1 MKSSERGQYEQ
12 FVIGAI
18 SILSNR
24 FNRFADSLHSD
35 ITFKQWY
42 LMMMISRMEDE
53 PRNVRDIAE
62 FTGTTRQN
70 VKKMLSSLEDKGYV
84 RCSRSSA
91 DGRALD
97 VDLTRKA
104 HTYLDQ
110 NGAEAERKT
119 TSSSRACRMPSS
131 STSSRTSRSSPIASM
146 PSRRN
151 SEGAAVPSPYSS
163 SSPTSR
169 R

>member
-91 DGRALD
+91 
-97 VDLTRKA
+97 
-104 HTYLDQ
+104 
-110 NGAEAERKT
+110 EAERKIDELFESVSDAELIDIVKDIQKLT
-119 TSSSRACRMPSS
+119 DCLDAL
-131 STSSRTSRSSPIASM
+131 
-146 PSRRN
+146 
-151 SEGAAVPSPYSS
+151 EEE
-163 SSPTSR
+163 
-169 R
+169 

>member
-1 MKSSERGQYEQ
+1 MRRGSRPRGAPRRTIVVKSSERGQYEQ

-110 NGAEAERKT
+110 NGAEAERKIDELFESVSDAELIDIVKDIQKLT
-119 TSSSRACRMPSS
+119 DCLDAL
-131 STSSRTSRSSPIASM
+131 
-146 PSRRN
+146 
-151 SEGAAVPSPYSS
+151 EEE
-163 SSPTSR
+163 
-169 R
+169 

>member
-1 MKSSERGQYEQ
+1 MQRSERGQYEQ

-53 PRNVRDIAE
+53 PKNVRDIAE

-70 VKKMLSSLEDKGYV
+70 VKKMA
-84 RCSRSSA
+84 RSA
-91 DGRALD
+91 RG
-97 VDLTRKA
+97 
-104 HTYLDQ
+104 
-110 NGAEAERKT
+110 
-119 TSSSRACRMPSS
+119 
-131 STSSRTSRSSPIASM
+131 
-146 PSRRN
+146 
-151 SEGAAVPSPYSS
+151 EGLCHV
-163 SSPTSR
+163 
-169 R
+169 

>member
-1 MKSSERGQYEQ
+1 MQRSERGQYEQ

-42 LMMMISRMEDE
+42 LMMMISRMDDE

-70 VKKMLSSLEDKGYV
+70 VKKMLSSLEEKGYV
-84 RCSRSSA
+84 TCSRSDS
-91 DGRALD
+91 DGRALE
-97 VDLTRKA
+97 VELTRKA
-104 HTYLDQ
+104 REYFREQ
-110 NGAEAERKT
+110 GAASERK
-119 TSSSRACRMPSS
+119 
-131 STSSRTSRSSPIASM
+131 I
-146 PSRRN
+146 
-151 SEGAAVPSPYSS
+151 EGLFAPVSDAELIDIVKDIQKL
-163 SSPTSR
+163 TDCLDTLEEE
-169 R
+169 

>member
-1 MKSSERGQYEQ
+1 MQRSERGQYEQ

-42 LMMMISRMEDE
+42 LMMMISRMDDE
-53 PRNVRDIAE
+53 PKNVRDIAE

-70 VKKMLSSLEDKGYV
+70 VKKMLASLEEKGYIV
-84 RCSRSSA
+84 SSRSRA

-97 VDLTRKA
+97 IELTKKA
-104 HTYLDQ
+104 YAYFAEH
-110 NGAEAERKT
+110 GAAAERK
-119 TSSSRACRMPSS
+119 
-131 STSSRTSRSSPIASM
+131 IDELFASVSDAELM
-146 PSRRN
+146 SIVKGIQKLT
-151 SEGAAVPSPYSS
+151 ECLDELEEE
-163 SSPTSR
+163 
-169 R
+169 